1 MYIKKLE
8 LKNFKAIEEFER
20 EFEGNVYLV
29 TGENEIGKSTLLN
42 AITTLLT
49 GDRSSNLLKQ
59 GKEKG
64 FARATVKDKDSEY
77 DVELRFSETNPRGTL
92 TIKNSDGMKSDN
104 KTMIQKIFNY
114 SAFDAN
120 EFIGWSSSAEGK
132 RKQVK
137 IVKSLLDSD
146 VVKRLQEIETEVE
159 ETKESRKEVNA
170 KHKANKSILDKSEI
184 TPDDVKNFSDKKSI
198 KDLYNAKEKAITA
211 NNKILDVETR
221 KGERSREIEK
231 FDEETIEYSQASLMT
246 IDEQKKY
253 IKGLEKEA
261 EKYKFD
267 RVVELNKLNEKQR
280 AATEWLMENQ
290 RQDSIAIETEIQE
303 AEVHNDKSHSVKEY
317 VVVKD
322 ELDILE
328 TSRSEYNDQIVKLED
343 EKTKLMKNSPLPVKG
358 LTFTEQGLFLNGIP
372 FSHGEV
378 SSSQEME
385 VAVKLIIAM
394 NPTVKVFKIAQGES
408 LGTQKMR
415 DIVNFAKKNGYQG
428 FIEEVKRGQDE
439 LIINEYI
446 EGK

>member
-64 FARATVKDKDSEY
+64 FARATVSDKDSEY
-77 DVELRFSETNPRGTL
+77 EVELRFSEANPRGTL
-92 TIKNSDGMKSDN
+92 TIKREDGMKSDN

-114 SAFDAN
+114 NAFDAN
-120 EFIGWSSSAEGK
+120 EFIGWSNSAEGK
-132 RKQVK
+132 RKQVN
-137 IVKSLLDSD
+137 IVKSLLDAD

-170 KHKANKSILDKSEI
+170 KHKANTSILDKSAI
-184 TPDDVKNFSDKKSI
+184 TPDDVKKFSEKKSI
-198 KDLYNAKEKAITA
+198 KDLYDKRDKANTA
-211 NNKILDVETR
+211 NNEILDVETR
-221 KGERSREIEK
+221 KGERKKVIDK
-231 FDEETIEYSQASLMT
+231 FDEQTIESSQGNETL
-246 IDEQKKY
+246 IDEKKEELKILEDTLVQY
-253 IKGLEKEA
+253 KSKRVNELKDLNDKQIKASEWLEKNKRKDVSEIDLEIEES
-261 EKYKFD
+261 EKH
-267 RVVELNKLNEKQR
+267 NEKN
-280 AATEWLMENQ
+280 L
-290 RQDSIAIETEIQE
+290 
-303 AEVHNDKSHSVKEY
+303 SVKEY
-317 VVVKD
+317 VTVAD
-322 ELDILE
+322 ELVKLE
-328 TSRSEYNDQIVKLED
+328 TSRSTHNGKIVKLED
-343 EKTKLMKNSPLPVKG
+343 EKTKLMKNSSLPVKG
-358 LTFTEQGLFLNGIP
+358 LTFTEQGLFLNEIP

-408 LGTQKMR
+408 LGAKKMK
-415 DIVNFAKKNGYQG
+415 DIIDFAKKNNYQG
-428 FIEEVKRGQDE
+428 FIEQMQRGQDE
-439 LIINEYI
+439 LIINEYT
-446 EGK
+446 ESQ